1 MVALDGSH
9 GAPGIRGETART
21 GETLLFALLIAARH
35 CLPPRPLSLEW
46 RFRRQAAGPSPPRWC
61 CRVSSLLV
69 FVAAL
74 MAVEPADRLLRSQTM
89 RSPRPASAQ
98 ASFSPSWQFRPFP
111 FSAWRR
117 RRGSAANLSPRPSV
131 AYCILTASILAVMLF
146 SAHPG
151 TRRFLGGPAWRA
163 MQRIATSYFWLVF
176 ALTGIGRLIGPHRPD
191 YWHGFALLLLVGVAP
206 FPLCRHLCHTLAPP
220 RCGRKSGVI
229 VVSAKPGCD

>member
-21 GETLLFALLIAARH
+21 GETLLFALLIAA
-35 CLPPRPLSLEW
+35 LLAAASLVIGASDGGGWALAAEMVS
-46 RFRRQAAGPSPPRWC
+46 RF
-61 CRVSSLLV
+61 SLLV
-69 FVAAL
+69 FVAA
-74 MAVEPADRLLRSQTM
+74 MAVEPAGRLLRSQPTIAAA
-89 RSPRPASAQ
+89 RERPSLVLAFVAVSAVSLLCV
-98 ASFSPSWQFRPFP
+98 AAPSWLGGEPQ
-111 FSAWRR
+111 S
-117 RRGSAANLSPRPSV
+117 LPSV

-191 YWHGFALLLLVGVAP
+191 YWHGFALLLLVGVLLFRFADT
-206 FPLCRHLCHTLAPP
+206 FVTHWRVAEKV
-220 RCGRKSGVI
+220 G
-229 VVSAKPGCD
+229 